1 MAIFLAGI
9 ANVEI
14 FDGNKLFASGRTLI
28 DSSINI
34 ENSFMDVRGGQGDKL
49 IGKYFHTT
57 SFNLKIVQA
66 TFDLSYIAANVGS
79 NIIQGGSI
87 FYNENLTASELGD
100 INLTVMA
107 APHIKGKPIYAW
119 IKKDKIISNNRE
131 TKEVVNNKIIG
142 LEPGET
148 YCVRYMY
155 TNASARKIVVSS
167 NFVPDTLTV
176 FLTANLYSGDAANPT
191 TGTKVGSVTIKVPRF
206 LLSGNQELS
215 MTSTGASTTNFEGSA
230 LASGGSGCSGSGIYA
245 EIISIKFGTYWYDGV
260 NKIIAEEPEIRISLK
275 DANSLNGYIPIIY
288 ALYSNENYA
297 PKLISNDIL
306 KIQESHLSKNEKSK
320 LLFSINS
327 KNGLYINEET
337 GKITTIMPT
346 LGESVITIKLVKE
359 SNLNSQGNIIEGNDF
374 NFNTY
379 IDGNDDE
386 QNIYIDGNDEMNS
399 YELINNLTTTI
410 KITIY

>member
-34 ENSFMDVRGGQGDKL
+34 ENSFIDIRGGQGDKL

-57 SFNLKIVQA
+57 SFNLKIIQA
-66 TFDLSYIAANVGS
+66 TFNLSYIAANVGS
-79 NIIQGGSI
+79 DIIRGGNI
-87 FYNENLTASELGD
+87 FYNEKLVASEFGD
-100 INLTVMA
+100 INLTTIAV
-107 APHIKGKPIYAW
+107 PHMSGKPIYAW
-119 IKKDKIISNNRE
+119 VKKDKITLNNRE
-131 TKEVVNNKIIG
+131 IKEVINNKITG

-245 EIISIKFGTYWYDGV
+245 EIISIKFGTYWYDEV
-260 NKIIAEEPEIRISLK
+260 DKIVVEDSEIAISLK
-275 DANSLNGYIPIIY
+275 NANSLNGYIPTIY
-288 ALYSNENYA
+288 ALYLNKDYA

-306 KIQESHLSKNEKSK
+306 NIQESHLSENEKSK
-320 LLFSINS
+320 LIFSIDS
-327 KNGLYINEET
+327 KNGLYIDGNT

-346 LGESVITIKLVKE
+346 LGESIITIKLVKKN
-359 SNLNSQGNIIEGNDF
+359 NLVSQGTVIDGNDTEF
-374 NFNTY
+374 STY
-379 IDGNDDE
+379 IDGNDTE
-386 QNIYIDGNDEMNS
+386 FSTYIDGNDEINS
-399 YELINNLTTTI
+399 YSIINNLIAKI